1 MRFPHFGG
9 IVMLSDN
16 MKTAGLAVF
25 FCARVD
31 FPSKSK

>member
-9 IVMLSDN
+9 IVILSDN

-25 FCARVD
+25 VLC
-31 FPSKSK
+31 PC

>member
-9 IVMLSDN
+9 IVILSDN

-25 FCARVD
+25 FLWPC
-31 FPSKSK
+31 

>member
-9 IVMLSDN
+9 IVMLSDK

-25 FCARVD
+25 FLC
-31 FPSKSK
+31 PC